1 MNVLRRLVAIGL
13 LMLASIV
20 AAPPAVTAAEATAES
35 RTVTIGVPD
44 MH

>member
-13 LMLASIV
+13 LALPLMLA
-20 AAPPAVTAAEATAES
+20 AAPAAPAADATAET

>member
-13 LMLASIV
+13 LVLPSIA
-20 AAPPAVTAAEATAES
+20 AAPLGSTAGEATAES

>member
-1 MNVLRRLVAIGL
+1 MNVLRRLVALGL
-13 LMLASIV
+13 LVLPLIV
-20 AAPPAVTAAEATAES
+20 AAPPAATAADATAET